1 MTQKKER
8 AARRT
13 NKQLENDVMSA
24 LEALITERGFMNTS
38 LLSFLKMAGID
49 ANVFY
54 RHYGTLEQL
63 YDKFIDQYDFRLYDT
78 QNSNMY
84 KLENRQFCIKA
95 LKKLYV
101 GLEKNMIMQKI
112 LLWELSNPNPT
123 TRKTAAIR
131 ERMSLDIMKYIST
144 VFSRTSIDIQPIATL
159 LVAGVYYIILHRRNS
174 AFCTL
179 DFKTDHE
186 RKRIFKAID
195 MLVNLLFDKL
205 EQEQRYKKMALRMK
219 KDNISEEKIAYY
231 LGV

>member
-1 MTQKKER
+1 MIQKKER

-13 NKQLENDVMSA
+13 NKELENAVMSA

-38 LLSFLKMAGID
+38 LLSFLKVAGID

-78 QNSNMY
+78 RNSNMY
-84 KLENRQFCIKA
+84 KLDNRQFCVKA

-101 GLEKNMIMQKI
+101 GLERNVIMQKI
-112 LLWELSNPNPT
+112 LLWELNSPNPT
-123 TRKTAAIR
+123 TYKTAAIR
-131 ERMSLDIMKYIST
+131 ERMSLDIMKYISAT
-144 VFSRTSIDIQPIATL
+144 FSRASIDIQPIAAL
-159 LVAGVYYIILHRRNS
+159 LVGGVYYIILHHRQS
-174 AFCTL
+174 GFCTL
-179 DFKTDHE
+179 NFKSDHE

-205 EQEQRYKKMALRMK
+205 EQEQRYKKISLRMR
-219 KDNISEEKIAYY
+219 KDSISEEKIAYY